1 MSRTLGINLGSNVT
15 TVYEAGNGIVVR
27 EPNAV
32 AVDTYTQETLAIGQE
47 AINIYNKTPGA
58 VDLITHIYQ
67 GNVSDYERMAM
78 IVELAINKTGI
89 RRPEIIFACHG
100 GQSRADISAIVEM
113 FSDAGAKTVK
123 CVDLPTVCVMGS
135 GASLN
140 NGKELLVCDIGAA
153 NAEIGIVKGCV
164 TKFSRTLQYG
174 CNKLDQ
180 AIMAYVKNEYN
191 AAITERMACTI
202 RETIGSVHPSYNI
215 GNYDFVGVDLITG
228 LPCDLTINSSQTVE
242 IMQPFAV
249 YLIAN
254 IAAILK
260 KLPETILRNVK
271 ERGILLTGGGALDGG
286 IKTLIE
292 ENLEIPVQICTNS
305 TECAIEGLGMIIEN
319 RKIFDVL
326 LRDPIPDYN
335 D

>member
-1 MSRTLGINLGSNVT
+1 MSRTLGINLGSNIT
-15 TVYEAGNGIVVR
+15 TVYEGGKGIVVR

-32 AVDTYTQETLAIGQE
+32 AVDTYTQQTLAIGQE
-47 AINIYNKTPGA
+47 AINVYNKTPGA

-78 IVELAINKTGI
+78 IVDLAIKKTGI

-100 GQSRADISAIVEM
+100 GQSRSDISAIVEM
-113 FSDAGAKTVK
+113 FNDAGAKDVK

-140 NGKELLVCDIGAA
+140 DQKELLLCDIGAA
-153 NAEIGIVKGCV
+153 NAEIGIVKGCA
-164 TKFSRTLQYG
+164 TKLSRTIPYG

-180 AIMAYVKNEYN
+180 AIIAYVKNEYN
-191 AAITERMACTI
+191 ASITERMARTI
-202 RETIGSVHPSYNI
+202 RETIGSVHPSYSV
-215 GNYDFVGVDLITG
+215 GNYDFVGIDLVTG
-228 LPCDLTINSSQTVE
+228 LPCDLSISSTQSVE
-242 IMQPFAV
+242 IMKPFAD

-254 IAAILK
+254 IAALIK
-260 KLPETILRNVK
+260 KLPEPILNNIK

-286 IKTLIE
+286 IKTLME
-292 ENLEIPVQICTNS
+292 ETLEIPVQICANS

-319 RKIFDVL
+319 RKVFDVL
-326 LRDPIPDYN
+326 LRDPIPEGN